1 MELIPR
7 IQGIIIK
14 PKEEWEKIKQQPLS
28 ISDLFTKYV
37 LILVAIP
44 AIAQFIGRGIIGYS
58 VPFVG
63 WVRSGIGRALL
74 HGIFYY
80 VLTVASV
87 YLLGIIVNVLAPSFN
102 SKQNQE
108 KAMNLAA
115 FSMTPAWI
123 AGILYI
129 IPPLSVLVLLAS
141 LYSIYIYSI
150 YIFYLGFSSSLMETP
165 KEKVV
170 GYFAVTIIVSIVLFG
185 LISLILGAIF
195 TVSGGL
201 GAI

>member
-7 IQGIIIK
+7 IQGILLK

-28 ISDLFTKYV
+28 VSDLFTKYV
-37 LILVAIP
+37 LILVAVP
-44 AIAQFIGRGIIGYS
+44 AVAQFIGRGIIGYS

-63 WVRSGIGRALL
+63 WVRSGIGKALL

-87 YLLGIIVNVLAPSFN
+87 YVLGIIINALASSFE
-102 SKQNQE
+102 SKPNQE

-115 FSMTPAWI
+115 FSMTPAWV
-123 AGILYI
+123 AGVLYI
-129 IPPLSVLVLLAS
+129 IPQLSVLVLLAS
-141 LYSIYIYSI
+141 LYGI
-150 YIFYLGFSSSLMETP
+150 YIFYLGFSSSIMETP

-170 GYFAVTIIVSIVLFG
+170 GYFAVTIIVSIVLYAVIG
-185 LISLILGAIF
+185 LILGAIF
-195 TVSGGL
+195 AVSGGL

>member
-7 IQGIIIK
+7 VQGILFK
-14 PKEEWEKIKQQPLS
+14 PKEEWEKIKKQTLS
-28 ISDLFTKYV
+28 ISDLFTKYA

-44 AIAQFIGRGIIGYS
+44 AVAQFIGRGIIGYS

-74 HGIFYY
+74 HSILFY
-80 VLTVASV
+80 VLTVGAV
-87 YLLGIIVNVLAPSFN
+87 YLLGIIINALAPSFD
-102 SKQNQE
+102 SKPNQD
-108 KAMNLAA
+108 KAMNLAV

-129 IPPLSVLVLLAS
+129 IPQLSILVFLAS
-141 LYSIYIYSI
+141 LYGI
-150 YIFYLGFSSSLMETP
+150 YIFYLGFSSTIMETP

-170 GYFAVTIIVSIVLFG
+170 GYFVVTIIVSIVLYVIIG
-185 LISLILGAIF
+185 LVLGAIF
-195 TVSGGL
+195 AVSGGL

>member
-7 IQGIIIK
+7 IQGILLK

-28 ISDLFTKYV
+28 VSDLFMKYV

-44 AIAQFIGRGIIGYS
+44 AVAQFIGRGIIGYS

-63 WVRSGIGRALL
+63 WVRSGIGNALL
-74 HGIFYY
+74 HAIIYY

-87 YLLGIIVNVLAPSFN
+87 YVLGIIINALSSSFD
-102 SKQNQE
+102 SKPNQE

-115 FSMTPAWI
+115 FSMTPAWV
-123 AGILYI
+123 AGIFYI

-141 LYSIYIYSI
+141 LYGI
-150 YIFYLGFSSSLMETP
+150 YIFYLGFSSSVMETP

-170 GYFAVTIIVSIVLFG
+170 AYFIVTIIVSIVLYA
-185 LISLILGAIF
+185 LIGLILGAVF
-195 TVSGGL
+195 SVGGGL

>member
-7 IQGIIIK
+7 VQGIILK
-14 PKEEWEKIKQQPLS
+14 PKEEWEKIKQQPS
-28 ISDLFTKYV
+28 SVSDLFMKYV
-37 LILVAIP
+37 LILVAVP
-44 AIAQFIGRGIIGYS
+44 AVAQIIGRGLIGYS

-63 WVRSGIGRALL
+63 WVRAGIGRALL
-74 HGIFYY
+74 QGIFYY

-87 YLLGIIVNVLAPSFN
+87 YLLGVIINVLASSFG

-108 KAMNLAA
+108 KAMNLAV

-129 IPPLSVLVLLAS
+129 IPQLSVLVLLAS
-141 LYSIYIYSI
+141 LYGI
-150 YIFYLGFSSSLMETP
+150 YIFYLGFSSSIMETP

-170 GYFAVTIIVSIVLFG
+170 GYFIVTIIVSIVLYSIIG
-185 LISLILGAIF
+185 LVLGAVF

-201 GAI
+201 GRI

>member
-108 KAMNLAA
+108 KAMNLAV

-141 LYSIYIYSI
+141 LYSIYI
-150 YIFYLGFSSSLMETP
+150 FYLGFSSSLMETP

-170 GYFAVTIIVSIVLFG
+170 GYFVVTIIVSIVLFG

>member
-141 LYSIYIYSI
+141 LYSIYI
-150 YIFYLGFSSSLMETP
+150 FYLGFSSSLMETP

>member
-7 IQGIIIK
+7 IQGIVIK
-14 PKEEWEKIKQQPLS
+14 PKEEWEKIKKQPLS

-44 AIAQFIGRGIIGYS
+44 AVAQFIGRGIIGYS

-80 VLTVASV
+80 VLTVALV
-87 YLLGIIVNVLAPSFN
+87 YLLGMIINVLAPSFN

-141 LYSIYIYSI
+141 LYSIYI
-150 YIFYLGFSSSLMETP
+150 FYLGFSSSIMETP

-195 TVSGGL
+195 AVSGGL

>member
-28 ISDLFTKYV
+28 ISDLFTKYI

-44 AIAQFIGRGIIGYS
+44 AVAQFIGRGIIGYS

-63 WVRSGIGRALL
+63 WVRLGIGRALL

-87 YLLGIIVNVLAPSFN
+87 YLLGIVVNVLAPSFN

-141 LYSIYIYSI
+141 LYSIYI
-150 YIFYLGFSSSLMETP
+150 FYLGFSSSIMETP